1 MNFIHRG
8 VSALNLWN
16 LMSLRQKMWAKDCNL
31 AYGIIAFNEQ
41 KKEMPLKELRIKK
54 RTEGSGII
62 KATC

>member
-1 MNFIHRG
+1 
-8 VSALNLWN
+8 
-16 LMSLRQKMWAKDCNL
+16 MSLRQKMWAKDCNL